1 MNIGL
6 ISGEFPPMPGGVG
19 HFSRILAERM
29 QAQGHS
35 LRVLGRTGSE
45 YESLEITGLPGWGLK
60 NVLKIRTWA
69 EDHALDIINLQFQ
82 TAAYDMSPWIH
93 FLPSLLDQ
101 PFVTTFHD
109 LRHPYLFPKAGSLR
123 GWSVTH
129 LARSADGL
137 ISTNPEDDGI
147 LAQLPMR
154 ALIPIG
160 SNILHETSSDD
171 SSDASTDA
179 STEAS
184 SEASSARWREGL
196 SESSILIGHFG
207 FAQAIKGIDLMLE
220 ALAELRADG
229 HDLRLLFIGGQ
240 DNAVNADHGENYR
253 KSLEDRIKE
262 YGLEDALRWT
272 GFLPEAEVAACLQ
285 AVDLVTLPYLDGASY
300 RRGSLMAAINYGCA
314 ILTTQPTVA
323 HEAFIHG
330 ENLWLIERQSA
341 AAISAA
347 MLHLIENPQTRNQLR
362 SGARKLRLR
371 FDWDVIARDTLAFFE
386 EVLRATGQRA
396 AREED

>member
-1 MNIGL
+1 MKIGL

-29 QAQGHS
+29 QAQGHL
-35 LRVLGRTGSE
+35 LRVLSRTGSE
-45 YESLEITGLPGWGLK
+45 FETLEITGLPGWGLK
-60 NVLKIRTWA
+60 NILKIRAWA

-101 PFVTTFHD
+101 PVVTTFHD
-109 LRHPYLFPKAGSLR
+109 LRHPYLFPKAGPLR

-137 ISTNPEDDGI
+137 ICTNPEDDGI

-160 SNILHETSSDD
+160 SNILHQASSDD
-171 SSDASTDA
+171 SSDAS
-179 STEAS
+179 
-184 SEASSARWREGL
+184 SEASAACWREGL

-207 FAQAIKGIDLMLE
+207 FVQAIKGIDLLLE
-220 ALAELRADG
+220 ALAELRANG

-240 DNAVNADHGENYR
+240 DNAVNADRGESYR
-253 KSLEDRIKE
+253 ASLEDRIKE
-262 YGLEDALRWT
+262 YGLEDILRWT
-272 GFLPEAEVAACLQ
+272 GFLPEEEVAACLQ
-285 AVDLVTLPYLDGASY
+285 AVDIVTLPYLDGASY

-314 ILTTQPTVA
+314 IVTTQPTVA

-330 ENLWLIERQSA
+330 ENIWLIERQSA

-347 MLHLIENPQTRNQLR
+347 ILHLIQNPQTRNQLR

-386 EVLRATGQRA
+386 EVLRATSQRA
-396 AREED
+396 AREDD

>member
-1 MNIGL
+1 MRIGL

-29 QAQGHS
+29 QAQGHL
-35 LRVLGRTGSE
+35 LRVLSRTGSE
-45 YESLEITGLPGWGLK
+45 RDRLEIAAVPGWGLK

-69 EDHALDIINLQFQ
+69 EEHALDIINLQFQ

-101 PFVTTFHD
+101 PVVTTFHD
-109 LRHPYLFPKAGSLR
+109 LRHPYLFPKAGRLR
-123 GWSVTH
+123 GWSVRH
-129 LARSADGL
+129 LASSADGL
-137 ISTNPEDDGI
+137 ICTNPEDDDK
-147 LAQLPMR
+147 LARLPMR

-160 SNILHETSSDD
+160 SNILREVSSDN
-171 SSDASTDA
+171 
-179 STEAS
+179 S
-184 SEASSARWREGL
+184 SEASAARWREGL
-196 SESSILIGHFG
+196 SESSTLIGHFG
-207 FAQAIKGIDLMLE
+207 FVQAIKGIDLLLE

-240 DNAVNADHGENYR
+240 DNAVNADRGESYR
-253 KSLEDRIKE
+253 ASLEDRIKE
-262 YGLEDALRWT
+262 YGLEDILRWT
-272 GFLPEAEVAACLQ
+272 GFLPEEEVAACLQ
-285 AVDLVTLPYLDGASY
+285 AVDIVALPYLDGASY

-347 MLHLIENPQTRNQLR
+347 ILHLIENPQTRNHLR
-362 SGARKLRLR
+362 SGARELRLR

-396 AREED
+396 AREDG